1 MGIREQLENIE
12 ALRNA
17 YEYECVNISKNSDK
31 AIFDFHRWYI
41 AAVEFFCE
49 ILGED
54 DQLLQKFRA
63 VDVSGNGFV
72 LYDVYHSLLN
82 DYVSL
87 KFRVK
92 KYDKIGS
99 VTGVMPEERNHPRK
113 IFISHSFQDKDFAEA
128 LVNLLLSLGF
138 SKQDIFCSSI
148 PGCWIGINK
157 YFLKEIK
164 THFIKYDLYV
174 IFIHSPRFYESYI
187 SLNEMGAAWALQ
199 KEYCSFLTK
208 DMEYSMMKAVVTN
221 QQIAIKVNADDV
233 EFRLDDWRKL
243 ILEWFGKSDIESK
256 VWKSCRYKFLRKVSP
271 EKLDPYALTQEDNEW
286 LKKWVMSKERKLN
299 VVGHRIWFGPNDYH
313 LKLSEERKKVKDFL
327 ERLRR
332 QGLITQKGGRNF
344 YECELTEM
352 ADSYISK
359 I

>member
-1 MGIREQLENIE
+1 MLTLVQNDKSTEKTREKIYQLVPIVSPIMEDLGTLQTMTVGKYGAPDRIVNPIENIFQVPYGMTYE
-12 ALRNA
+12 VRAALIDMLNKTIG
-17 YEYECVNISKNSDK
+17 VLQSKEEMIQNS
-31 AIFDFHRWYI
+31 
-41 AAVEFFCE
+41 
-49 ILGED
+49 
-54 DQLLQKFRA
+54 QLSKP
-63 VDVSGNGFV
+63 
-72 LYDVYHSLLN
+72 
-82 DYVSL
+82 
-87 KFRVK
+87 K
-92 KYDKIGS
+92 
-99 VTGVMPEERNHPRK
+99 K
-113 IFISHSFQDKDFAEA
+113 IFISHSSKDKQFAAA
-128 LVNLLLSLGF
+128 LVDLLMTMGF
-138 SKQDIFCSSI
+138 TKDEIFCSSV

-221 QQIAIKVNADDV
+221 QQIAMKVNADDV

-256 VWKSCRYKFLRKVSP
+256 VWKNCRYKFLRKVSP
-271 EKLDPYALTQEDNEW
+271 EKSDPYALTQEDNEW

-332 QGLITQKGGRNF
+332 QGLIKQNGGGNF
-344 YECELTEM
+344 YECELTDL
-352 ADSYISK
+352 ADSYVANL
-359 I
+359 

>member
-1 MGIREQLENIE
+1 MEIKERLENIE

-17 YEYECVNISKNSDK
+17 YEYECMHNSKNSEK
-31 AIFDFHRWYI
+31 AIGDFHRWHS

-63 VDVSGNGFV
+63 VDVSGNGYV
-72 LYDVYHSLLN
+72 LQDVYHLLLS

-87 KFRVK
+87 KVRVK
-92 KYDKIGS
+92 RYENQGNVKGVTLEKIKK
-99 VTGVMPEERNHPRK
+99 PKK
-113 IFISHSFQDKDFAEA
+113 IFISHSSQDKDFAEA
-128 LVNLLLSLGF
+128 LVSLLLSLGF
-138 SKQDIFCSSI
+138 SKQDIFCSSV

-157 YFLKEIK
+157 NFLDEIK
-164 THFIKYDLYV
+164 THFINYDLYV

-199 KEYCSFLTK
+199 KDYCSFLTK
-208 DMEYSMMKAVVTN
+208 DMEYSMMNAVVTN
-221 QQIAIKVNADDV
+221 QQIAIKVNADDI
-233 EFRLDDWRKL
+233 EFRMDDWRSL
-243 ILEWFGKSDIESK
+243 ILEWFGKSDVESK
-256 VWKSCRYKFLRKVSP
+256 VWKNSRYKFLRKVSP

-299 VVGHRIWFGPNDYH
+299 VVGHRIWFGPNEYH